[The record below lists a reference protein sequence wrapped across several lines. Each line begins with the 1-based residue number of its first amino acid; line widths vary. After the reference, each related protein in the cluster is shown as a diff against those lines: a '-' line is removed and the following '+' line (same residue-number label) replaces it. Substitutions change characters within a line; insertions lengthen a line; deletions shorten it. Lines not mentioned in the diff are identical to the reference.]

1 MIRYTSLRRKLTAL
15 IAGGGV
21 VAAVIA
27 AVGFSWFDLNRY
39 WQHTRAEV
47 SSIGS
52 VVADQIGPAMTFG
65 DLKAAG
71 ETLGS
76 VRADPLIR
84 DAMLYDAAG
93 GCFAAY
99 HRSGGTACPPLPS
112 SGMHDKVNSLTI
124 SRDVTAGK
132 ERIGTLVLT
141 AGIPSVPALLGQYL
155 AGAALIVGLSLVVAA
170 IVAVALQ
177 SRVSAPLLEI
187 ASVAERIS
195 KTHQYGD
202 RVSVSSFDELGV
214 LANSFNAMLDEIARR
229 DAEVLQQRRSL
240 EEQVAERTRVN
251 AELRLAK
258 EKAEEAARLKS
269 EFLANMSHEI
279 RTPMNGVMGMI
290 SLVLDRCQVPEEREQ
305 LLVAQTAAQ
314 SLVSLLNDILDLSK
328 IEADRMTIEV
338 IGFDIQ
344 ALLRETIRMFDLAAG
359 QKNLQLGLDLAPGCP
374 SWVRGD
380 PVRLRQVMVNLIGNA
395 VKFTAK
401 GSVQVTV
408 SAHTA
413 GTVRFEV
420 RDTGIGVP
428 LGKLDAIFDAF
439 TQADGSHTRR
449 FGGTGLGL
457 TITRRLVN
465 LMGGRLWAESEVDQ
479 GSRFFVEL
487 PLDPCAEPVHAES
500 APQKAPPCLSGLKVL
515 VAEDNSINQKVILS
529 MLRRQ
534 GWSITLAENGEQAYR
549 RCLESRFDVI
559 LMDVQMPEM
568 DGFEATAL
576 IRQEESR
583 RGATGSEHRIPIIA
597 LTAHAS
603 LSQRDQ
609 CLAAGMDLVITKPVR
624 LDTLLAGIHEILGKE
639 ASGHPGRMANLR
651 RLGTHGDTNLPKA
664 ADSDIRDPA

>member
-1 MIRYTSLRRKLTAL
+1 MTRYTSLRSKLTAL

-39 WQHTRAEV
+39 WEHTRAEV
-47 SSIGS
+47 SAIGS

-65 DLKAAG
+65 DMKAAG

-76 VRADPLIR
+76 VRADSLIR

-99 HRSGGTACPPLPS
+99 HRSGGTGCPPMPAN
-112 SGMHDKVNSLTI
+112 GMRHEVNSLTV
-124 SRDVTAGK
+124 SREVTAGS

-141 AGIPSVPALLGQYL
+141 AGIPSVPSLLGQYL
-155 AGAALIVGLSLVVAA
+155 AGAALIIGLSLVVAA

-177 SRVSAPLLEI
+177 SRVSTPLLEI

-195 KTHQYGD
+195 KTHQFGD

-229 DAEVLQQRRSL
+229 DAEVLRQRRSL
-240 EEQVAERTRVN
+240 EEEVVERTRVN
-251 AELRLAK
+251 AELLLAK

-279 RTPMNGVMGMI
+279 RTPMNGVIGMI
-290 SLVLDRCQVPEEREQ
+290 SLVLDRCQVAEEREQ
-305 LLVAQTAAQ
+305 LTVAQTAAQ

-328 IEADRMTIEV
+328 IEAGRMTLEV
-338 IGFDIQ
+338 IGFDLQ

-359 QKNLQLGLDLAPGCP
+359 QKSLQLGLDVAPRCP
-374 SWVRGD
+374 SWVGGD
-380 PVRLRQVMVNLIGNA
+380 PVRLRQVLVNLIGNA

-401 GSVQVTV
+401 GSVRVAV
-408 SAHTA
+408 SVHTA

-428 LGKLDAIFDAF
+428 PGKMDAIFEAF
-439 TQADGSHTRR
+439 TQADGSHTRQ

-465 LMGGRLWAESEVDQ
+465 LMGGRLWAESEDGR
-479 GSRFFVEL
+479 GSSFYVEL
-487 PLDPCAEPVHAES
+487 PLDPCAEPVKAPES
-500 APQKAPPCLSGLKVL
+500 AQKASPRLDGLRVL
-515 VAEDNSINQKVILS
+515 VAEDNAINQKVILS

-534 GWSITLAENGEQAYR
+534 GWSITLAENGEQAYQHY
-549 RCLESRFDVI
+549 LESRFDVI

-568 DGFEATAL
+568 DGFEATKL

-583 RGATGSEHRIPIIA
+583 RGATGAEPRIPIVA

-603 LSQRDQ
+603 VSQRDQ
-609 CLAAGMDLVITKPVR
+609 CLAAGMDMVITKPVR
-624 LDTLLAGIHEILGKE
+624 LDVLLAGIHELL
-639 ASGHPGRMANLR
+639 ANL
-651 RLGTHGDTNLPKA
+651 A
-664 ADSDIRDPA
+664 AV

>member
-39 WQHTRAEV
+39 WEHTRAEA

-52 VVADQIGPAMTFG
+52 VVADQIGPAIAFG

-76 VRADPLIR
+76 VRADSLIR

-93 GCFAAY
+93 RCFAAY
-99 HRSGGTACPPLPS
+99 HRSGGTGCPPLPFN
-112 SGMHDKVNSLTI
+112 GMRREVNSLTV
-124 SRDVTAGK
+124 SRDVTAGN

-155 AGAALIVGLSLVVAA
+155 AGAALIIGLSLVVAA

-202 RVSVSSFDELGV
+202 RVSYSSFDELGV
-214 LANSFNAMLDEIARR
+214 LANSFNAMLDEIGRR
-229 DAEVLQQRRSL
+229 EAEVLQQRRSL

-251 AELRLAK
+251 AELLLAK
-258 EKAEEAARLKS
+258 EKAEEAVRLKS

-290 SLVLDRCQVPEEREQ
+290 SLVLERCQVPEEREQ
-305 LLVAQTAAQ
+305 LMVAQAAAQ

-328 IEADRMTIEV
+328 IEADRMTIE
-338 IGFDIQ
+338 IIAFDVQ
-344 ALLRETIRMFDLAAG
+344 ALLRETIRMFHLAAG
-359 QKNLQLGLDLAPGCP
+359 QKNLQLVLDVASGCP

-395 VKFTAK
+395 VKFTAQ
-401 GSVQVTV
+401 GSVQLTV
-408 SAHTA
+408 SVQTA

-420 RDTGIGVP
+420 RDSGIGVP
-428 LGKLDAIFDAF
+428 SDKLDAIFDAF

-465 LMGGRLWAESEVDQ
+465 LMAGRVWAESEVDR
-479 GSRFFVEL
+479 GSSFFVEL
-487 PLDPCAEPVHAES
+487 PLEPCVELVQTPEP
-500 APQKAPPCLSGLKVL
+500 APEKAPLSLSGLKVL
-515 VAEDNSINQKVILS
+515 VAEDNAINQKVILS

-534 GWSITLAENGEQAYR
+534 GWSITLAENGEQAYQ
-549 RCLESRFDVI
+549 RCLEAKFDVI

-583 RGATGSEHRIPIIA
+583 RAATGDAQRIPIIA

-603 LSQRDQ
+603 ESQRDQ
-609 CLAAGMDLVITKPVR
+609 CLAAGMDVVITKPVR
-624 LDTLLAGIHEILGKE
+624 LDKLLAGIQHLLGKY
-639 ASGHPGRMANLR
+639 A
-651 RLGTHGDTNLPKA
+651 GTK
-664 ADSDIRDPA
+664 S

>member
-1 MIRYTSLRRKLTAL
+1 MTRYTSLRRQLTVL

-39 WQHTRAEV
+39 WEQTRAEV

-76 VRADPLIR
+76 VRADSLIR

-99 HRSGGTACPPLPS
+99 HRSGGTACPPMPS
-112 SGMHDKVNSLTI
+112 EGVHHAVNRLTI
-124 SRDVTAGK
+124 SQAVTAGN

-141 AGIPSVPALLGQYL
+141 AGIPSVPSLLGQYL
-155 AGAALIVGLSLVVAA
+155 AGAGLIIGLSLVVAA
-170 IVAVALQ
+170 VVAMALQ
-177 SRVSAPLLEI
+177 SRVSTPLLEI

-195 KTHQYGD
+195 KTHQFAD

-229 DAEVLQQRRSL
+229 DAEVLRQRRSL
-240 EEQVAERTRVN
+240 ERQVAERTRVN
-251 AELRLAK
+251 AELLLAK

-279 RTPMNGVMGMI
+279 RTPMNGVIGMI
-290 SLVLDRCQVPEEREQ
+290 SLVLDRCQVAEEREQ

-328 IEADRMTIEV
+328 MEAGRMTIEV
-338 IGFDIQ
+338 IGFDIR
-344 ALLRETIRMFDLAAG
+344 ALLRETIRMFDVAAG
-359 QKNLQLGLDLAPGCP
+359 QKNLQLGLDMAPWCP

-380 PVRLRQVMVNLIGNA
+380 PVRLRQVIVNLIGNA
-395 VKFTAK
+395 VKFTAH

-408 SAHTA
+408 SVHQA

-428 LGKLDAIFDAF
+428 PEMRDAIFDAF
-439 TQADGSHTRR
+439 TQADGSHTRQ

-465 LMGGRLWAESEVDQ
+465 LMSGRLWVESEVGH
-479 GSRFFVEL
+479 GSRFYVEL
-487 PLDPCAEPVHAES
+487 PLEPCAEPVRAPES
-500 APQKAPPCLSGLKVL
+500 APEKAPPRLSGLQVL
-515 VAEDNSINQKVILS
+515 VAEDNAINQKVILS

-549 RCLESRFDVI
+549 HYLESRFDLI

-568 DGFEATAL
+568 DGFAATTL

-583 RGATGSEHRIPIIA
+583 RGATGAAPRIPIIA

-603 LSQRDQ
+603 QSQRDQ
-609 CLAAGMDLVITKPVR
+609 CLAAGMDVVITKPVR
-624 LDTLLAGIHEILGKE
+624 LDTLLAGIHELL
-639 ASGHPGRMANLR
+639 ASIAPV
-651 RLGTHGDTNLPKA
+651 
-664 ADSDIRDPA
+664 

>member
-1 MIRYTSLRRKLTAL
+1 MTRYTSLRGKLTAL

-65 DLKAAG
+65 DLKAAA

-76 VRADPLIR
+76 VRADTLIR

-93 GCFAAY
+93 GCFAAFR
-99 HRSGGTACPPLPS
+99 RSGGTGCSPMAS
-112 SGMHDKVNSLTI
+112 VGVRQDVNTLTI
-124 SRDVTAGK
+124 SRAVTVGN

-141 AGIPSVPALLGQYL
+141 AGIPSVPSLLGQYL

-170 IVAVALQ
+170 VVAMALQ
-177 SRVSAPLLEI
+177 SNVSTPVLEI

-195 KTHQYGD
+195 KTHQFGD
-202 RVSVSSFDELGV
+202 RVSVTSFDELGL

-229 DAEVLQQRRSL
+229 DAEVMHHRRRL
-240 EEQVAERTRVN
+240 EEQVVERTRVN
-251 AELRLAK
+251 AELRQAK
-258 EKAEEAARLKS
+258 EKAEETARLKS

-305 LLVAQTAAQ
+305 LHMAQTAAQ
-314 SLVSLLNDILDLSK
+314 SLVSLMNDILDLSK
-328 IEADRMTIEV
+328 MEAGRMTVEA
-338 IGFDIQ
+338 IGFDLQ
-344 ALLRETIRMFDLAAG
+344 ALLRESISMFRPAAG
-359 QKNLQLGLDLAPGCP
+359 QKHLQLGLDVAPWCP

-380 PVRLRQVMVNLIGNA
+380 PVRLRQVLVNLIANA
-395 VKFTAK
+395 VKFTAE

-408 SAHTA
+408 SVHAV

-428 LGKLDAIFDAF
+428 REKMDSIFDAF
-439 TQADGSHTRR
+439 TQADGSHARQ
-449 FGGTGLGL
+449 FGGSGLGL
-457 TITRRLVN
+457 TITRGLVD
-465 LMGGRLWAESEVDQ
+465 LMGGRLWAESEVGK
-479 GSRFFVEL
+479 GSRFVVEL
-487 PLDPCAEPVHAES
+487 PLSPCEKPALTVES
-500 APQKAPPCLSGLKVL
+500 APGKASPQLSGLSVL
-515 VAEDNSINQKVILS
+515 VAEDNAINQKVILS

-534 GWSITLAENGEQAYR
+534 GWSITLAENGEQAYQ
-549 RCLESRFDVI
+549 CFLDSQFDVI
-559 LMDVQMPEM
+559 LMDVQMPGM
-568 DGFEATAL
+568 DGFEATQL
-576 IRQEESR
+576 IRQEETR
-583 RGATGSEHRIPIIA
+583 RGAMPAGHRIPIIA

-603 LSQRDQ
+603 ESQRDQ
-609 CLAAGMDLVITKPVR
+609 CLAAGMDMVITKPVR
-624 LDTLLAGIHEILGKE
+624 LDGLLAGIGEL
-639 ASGHPGRMANLR
+639 LR
-651 RLGTHGDTNLPKA
+651 SLA
-664 ADSDIRDPA
+664 PA